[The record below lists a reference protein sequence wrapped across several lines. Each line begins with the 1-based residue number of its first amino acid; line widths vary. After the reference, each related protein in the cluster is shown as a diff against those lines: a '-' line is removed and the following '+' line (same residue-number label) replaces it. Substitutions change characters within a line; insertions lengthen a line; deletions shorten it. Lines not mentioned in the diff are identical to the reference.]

1 MRLIFNAFLAKFLN
15 KYHYWTSKSEY
26 KDGKKDRFKEIS
38 YEQKEKL
45 KEYKDVKKEKLK
57 EFSVEKRGQIKDFSV
72 EKREKIKEISAEKAE
87 VVREKTREVTRE
99 VKERAKRE
107 NWYTIPNAI
116 SLSRII
122 SGKYMK
128 IFKTVVLGYRD
139 SEAHFIIRNQEWFKK
154 NERLNFIL

>member
-1 MRLIFNAFLAKFLN
+1 MD
-15 KYHYWTSKSEY
+15 T
-26 KDGKKDRFKEIS
+26 
-38 YEQKEKL
+38 
-45 KEYKDVKKEKLK
+45 
-57 EFSVEKRGQIKDFSV
+57 GQIKDFSV

-122 SGKYMK
+122 SGK
-128 IFKTVVLGYRD
+128 
-139 SEAHFIIRNQEWFKK
+139 FIIRNRQLPKISD
-154 NERLNFIL
+154 LL

>member
-1 MRLIFNAFLAKFLN
+1 M
-15 KYHYWTSKSEY
+15 
-26 KDGKKDRFKEIS
+26 
-38 YEQKEKL
+38 
-45 KEYKDVKKEKLK
+45 K

-122 SGKYMK
+122 SGKYIK
-128 IFKTVVLGYRD
+128 ISKTVVLGSSFYYQKSRMVKKR
-139 SEAHFIIRNQEWFKK
+139 ATQFHVITFNFHLIISIFTQRFFFAQVNQ
-154 NERLNFIL
+154 

>member
-1 MRLIFNAFLAKFLN
+1 M
-15 KYHYWTSKSEY
+15 
-26 KDGKKDRFKEIS
+26 
-38 YEQKEKL
+38 
-45 KEYKDVKKEKLK
+45 K

-128 IFKTVVLGYRD
+128 ISETVLLGYRD
-139 SEAHFIIRNQEWFKK
+139 SVAHFIIRNQEWFKK
-154 NERLNFIL
+154 MSDSISCYNYKFSSYNINFYSAVFLCPG